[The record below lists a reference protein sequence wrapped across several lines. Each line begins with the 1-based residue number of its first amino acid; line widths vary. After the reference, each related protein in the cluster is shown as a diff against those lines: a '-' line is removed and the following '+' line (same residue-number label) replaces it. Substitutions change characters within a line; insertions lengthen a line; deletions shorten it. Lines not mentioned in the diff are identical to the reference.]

1 MKVSLPL
8 RLALRDLR
16 GGISSFKIFLSCLVL
31 GVAAIAG
38 IGSISSSIIAGLAA
52 DGRRLLGGDIAIKI
66 AHRPASLD
74 KIQWLKSH
82 GKLARTTSMR
92 SMANNPA
99 TKSRMLVNLKSVD
112 GPYPLYGTLELTG
125 EKNLKHAL
133 SYRKQAWGAAVEP
146 RILEGLNI

>member
-1 MKVSLPL
+1 MRKRSSYSRRTNSQKVCGLKVSLPL

-52 DGRRLLGGDIAIKI
+52 DGRTLLGGDIALRI

-74 KIQWLKSH
+74 KLQWLK
-82 GKLARTTSMR
+82 ARAKISQTTSMR
-92 SMANNPA
+92 SMANHPDKN
-99 TKSRMLVNLKSVD
+99 SRMLVNLKSVD
-112 GPYPLYGTLELTG
+112 GLYPPIRNPET
-125 EKNLKHAL
+125 H
-133 SYRKQAWGAAVEP
+133 R
-146 RILEGLNI
+146 

>member
-52 DGRRLLGGDIAIKI
+52 DGRSLLGGDIALKI

-74 KIQWLKSH
+74 KIQWLN
-82 GKLARTTSMR
+82 RTE
-92 SMANNPA
+92 
-99 TKSRMLVNLKSVD
+99 NLRERRRCD
-112 GPYPLYGTLELTG
+112 RWRITQP
-125 EKNLKHAL
+125 
-133 SYRKQAWGAAVEP
+133 Q
-146 RILEGLNI
+146 ILEC